1 MDSLPSQRRLRW
13 LGHVHH
19 RNDGR
24 IPKGVLYIQLTTGVR
39 KVRRPALQF
48 MDACKC
54 NLKACK
60 IDPNNWEDPAIISD
74 RARWRW
80 TLKEGI
86 KKVDMKCNVTRKLKK
101 STQLYFSA

>member
-60 IDPNNWEDPAIISD
+60 IDPHNWEDPASD
-74 RARWRW
+74 RAHWRR
-80 TLKEGI
+80 TVKEGI
-86 KKVDMKCNVTRKLKK
+86 KKADMKCNVTRKLKK
-101 STQLYFSA
+101 STQLYFSAQH